1 MHTGNLILIQ
11 ITSRMYHV
19 WICLYWCRLIC
30 NHENRSTKCEE
41 ATCSYHWQRWIIRQS
56 TFNESSNSSNII
68 KLSTQVSHYYEKIYL
83 ILSDPMSGDICA
95 DKNVHEMYF
104 VYISSCSPNFLHDI
118 AIWRNIT
125 SINMQWIKFYRRSCI
140 LGHDSWN
147 FMFPV
152 KLRVTSPA
160 VQIKIEYILSWRY
173 INYSNQSICA
183 K

>member
-30 NHENRSTKCEE
+30 NHENRSTKFEE

-95 DKNVHEMYF
+95 DINVHEMYF
-104 VYISSCSPNFLHDI
+104 VYISSCSPNFFTWYCNLTKYHIDKYAMNQVLQTFLYI
-118 AIWRNIT
+118 RTW
-125 SINMQWIKFYRRSCI
+125 QLKFYVSGKI
-140 LGHDSWN
+140 TGY
-147 FMFPV
+147 
-152 KLRVTSPA
+152 VTS
-160 VQIKIEYILSWRY
+160 S
-173 INYSNQSICA
+173 SNQNRIHFIL
-183 K
+183 KIYKLL